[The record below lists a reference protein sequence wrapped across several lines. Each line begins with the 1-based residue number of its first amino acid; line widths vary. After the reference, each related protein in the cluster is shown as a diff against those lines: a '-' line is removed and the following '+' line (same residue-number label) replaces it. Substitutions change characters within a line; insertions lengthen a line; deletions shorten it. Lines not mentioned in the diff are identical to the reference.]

1 MKININQFK
10 HIGSGLLLIATL
22 SLLPISCT
30 KDFLDEELKGEFSSQ
45 TFYQNDKQALQA
57 LTGVYNAIAFTS
69 FNNAIWVFGDVASDD
84 AVKGGNPGDQAE
96 ITYIDEF
103 TVDRNNGIINNYWTF
118 LYEGVS
124 RANNVIN
131 KVPGVKMDETLKQR
145 IIGEAKFIR
154 AYNYFLL
161 VNIFGKVPLKL
172 LPQDTPEAIN
182 VPLSEISTI
191 YQQIQTDLTE
201 AAAVLPVSY
210 GSSEKGRVSKG
221 AALAML
227 GKAALY
233 QQQWALAIDYFHQLE
248 ALGIYRLE
256 TNYANL
262 FKLSHENGVES
273 IFEIQHLSDQI
284 PFIGNVLNQWF
295 APASEGGYYF
305 NAPTQSLVDAFE
317 KSNTG
322 EVDPRLDMSIGR
334 DGQPWLNGELFST
347 DWSPTGYLTKKHQQP
362 LSEVPASL
370 KGDGDLSYI
379 YMRYADVLLMKAEA
393 FNELNNADSALS
405 NLNKVRARARNS
417 FDGNAPADLLVPITT
432 TDKDQLRT
440 AIYEERRTEL
450 AQEFHRYFDL
460 MRWGKTVAEAALGH
474 LFNYETDRYQPIPQ
488 AEIDANQAID
498 KQP

>member
-10 HIGSGLLLIATL
+10 HIGHGLLMIATIG
-22 SLLPISCT
+22 LLPLSCT

-118 LYEGVS
+118 LYEGIS
-124 RANNVIN
+124 RANNVIAN
-131 KVPGVKMDETLKQR
+131 VPGVKMDESLKQR
-145 IIGEAKFIR
+145 VIGEAKFIR
-154 AYNYFLL
+154 AYNYFIL

-172 LPQDTPEAIN
+172 LPQNTPDAIN
-182 VPLSEISTI
+182 VPLSEVNTI
-191 YQQIQTDLTE
+191 YQQIQTDFTE

-210 GSSEKGRVSKG
+210 GSSDKGRATKG

-248 ALGIYRLE
+248 ALGIYALE
-256 TNYANL
+256 PNYANL

-284 PFIGNVLNQWF
+284 PFTGNVLNQWF

-305 NAPTQSLVDAFE
+305 NAPTISLINEFE
-317 KSNTG
+317 KASDQTP
-322 EVDPRLDMSIGR
+322 DPRLDISIGR
-334 DGQPWLNGELFST
+334 DGIPWLNGEPFQAS
-347 DWSPTGYLTKKHQQP
+347 WSPTGYLTKKHQQP
-362 LSEVPASL
+362 LSEVPIAV
-370 KGDGDLSYI
+370 KGDGGLNYI
-379 YMRYADVLLMKAEA
+379 YLRYADVLLMKAEA
-393 FNELNNADSALS
+393 FNELNQTDSALA
-405 NLNKVRARARNS
+405 NLNKVRTRARNS
-417 FDGNAPADLLVPITT
+417 FASGNPPADLLPNVTIT
-432 TDKDQLRT
+432 DQNLLRK
-440 AIYEERRTEL
+440 AIQHERRVEL

-460 MRWGKTVAEAALGH
+460 MRWGKQVAEEALGNG
-474 LFNYETDRYQPIPQ
+474 FSYETNRYFPIPQ
-488 AEIDANQAID
+488 NEIDANEAI
-498 KQP
+498 Q